1 MNSTD
6 LIKFSVDVLKA
17 DPNYANVDLSA
28 SGAFYNLTILP
39 FSVLTKPLR
48 DLINSNINALAL
60 STMTSDQLNSWAT
73 NLFLTRR
80 TDNLMTVTITI
91 YLTNSTETIEPLMV
105 YTTDTFTTNQNKI
118 FYPIQ
123 DYIFIFSALPVDS
136 TGNYRYATIIA
147 SSTQDYSITAANT
160 ITSTSL
166 THPSL
171 SYVTNAAASSTP
183 IEAETD
189 IQFIS
194 SIQSAISARNNT
206 TANAIYTNLEAAYTS
221 ITDILALGYNDP
233 EMQRDIAVA
242 ARDWSGHFGGMT
254 DIYVRTPL
262 TAVTAT
268 VTGTRNST
276 NNGYTF
282 TLRKYA
288 GYDWDSIDVSSPTPL
303 SLTPWI
309 AVTSTNPLP
318 SMPVVLFD
326 WADTTI
332 TNTTIATATNGLP
345 NVLIEVMPDPELNAY
360 GKNYRYSI
368 YENLR
373 ITVYTNT
380 VVNSSETIVLAYS
393 TLSNIEDMQT
403 YMNSSVARVLTSNN
417 LVKSFIPI
425 EIMNLTI
432 VYDSNYTIDT
442 TTWAT
447 NLAGIINGWNSTE
460 PIRFS
465 TLVQS
470 FPAPVRLDE
479 VWSDTTT
486 SLPYLM
492 DSDGTIT
499 ATNIST
505 SYPSYVTMLIN
516 NIDGSS
522 QYYLSTRQIYPKIKT
537 GLSSTYRT
545 CRYFIDSSNIN
556 FVAGTW

>member
-6 LIKFSVDVLKA
+6 LIKFSTDVLQA
-17 DPNYANVDLSA
+17 DSNYANVDLST

-48 DLINSNINALAL
+48 DLINSNMNALAL
-60 STMTSDQLNSWAT
+60 GTMTSAQLDSWAT

-80 TDNLMTVTITI
+80 TNNLMTVAITI

-123 DYIFIFSALPVDS
+123 DYIFIFSSLPVDS

-147 SSTQDYSITAANT
+147 SSTQDYTVTAANT
-160 ITSTSL
+160 IKSTSL

-183 IEAETD
+183 IEAQTD
-189 IQFIS
+189 TDFIT

-221 ITDILALGYNDP
+221 ITDILAIGYNDP

-282 TLRKYA
+282 ILRKYA
-288 GYDWDSIDVSSPTPL
+288 GYDWDSIDDSSPTPL

-318 SMPVVLFD
+318 SMPIVLFD

-332 TNTTIATATNGLP
+332 TNTTITTATNGLP
-345 NVLIEVMPDPELNAY
+345 NVLVEVMPDPELNAY

-380 VVNSSETIVLAYS
+380 AVNSSETIVLAYS

-417 LVKSFIPI
+417 LVKSFLPV
-425 EIMNLTI
+425 EIKDLTI
-432 VYDSNYTIDT
+432 VYDSSYTVDT

-447 NLAGIINGWNSTE
+447 TLADLINSWSSTQ
-460 PIRFS
+460 PIRLS
-465 TLVQS
+465 TLLTDFV
-470 FPAPVRLDE
+470 APVRLDE
-479 VWSDTTT
+479 VWSDTTS
-486 SLPYLM
+486 SLPYTF
-492 DSDGTIT
+492 DSNGNITGT
-499 ATNIST
+499 NVST
-505 SYPSYVTMLIN
+505 SFPSYITMSLN
-516 NIDGSS
+516 NIDGSF
-522 QYYLSTRQIYPKIKT
+522 QYYISTRQIYPMVKT

-545 CRYFIDSSNIN
+545 CRYFVDSSNIH